1 MLPKICLTETFTL
14 LSLTGLVRC
23 EIHSFIFL
31 PCWSR
36 HTTLPHFFD
45 ENFHVL
51 LKFGKPYSYQ
61 FCQIFPPLHI
71 VPQILTVSTLICMF
85 HQTVQW
91 WSKCC
96 ALQNSI
102 CDPHYQPSLTL
113 QTRWDSMNQ
122 VRAVN
127 TAVVL
132 YSHFHDGKYDQSKY
146 SCADGLHVSRSLCS
160 HTDTIENCTQ
170 SWTVTRKQLCDLCPT
185 VTIATG
191 DLSQGSS
198 CAVHFPKA
206 SPNPSRLSITKCHL
220 SSSSLS
226 FLFPLS
232 FNFLCPVYF

>member
-1 MLPKICLTETFTL
+1 MKKCYQRYAQLKPSHYCLL
-14 LSLTGLVRC
+14 LDWYDVRF
-23 EIHSFIFL
+23 IHSFFTMLIQTYNIATLVIFWWKFSCFAEIWKSLQL
-31 PCWSR
+31 PI
-36 HTTLPHFFD
+36 LPNCPTFTYCAI
-45 ENFHVL
+45 NT
-51 LKFGKPYSYQ
+51 YSQY
-61 FCQIFPPLHI
+61 
-71 VPQILTVSTLICMF
+71 TDCMF
-85 HQTVQW
+85 NQTVQW

-102 CDPHYQPSLTL
+102 CDPHHQLSLTL

-160 HTDTIENCTQ
+160 HTDTTENCTQ

-226 FLFPLS
+226 FLFPP
-232 FNFLCPVYF
+232 FL

>member
-1 MLPKICLTETFTL
+1 MWDWFIHFFTMLMQTYNIAILVIFCWNLEKPTATNSAKFPTFTYCAIN
-14 LSLTGLVRC
+14 T
-23 EIHSFIFL
+23 
-31 PCWSR
+31 
-36 HTTLPHFFD
+36 
-45 ENFHVL
+45 
-51 LKFGKPYSYQ
+51 YSQYMD
-61 FCQIFPPLHI
+61 
-71 VPQILTVSTLICMF
+71 CMF

-102 CDPHYQPSLTL
+102 CDPHHQLSLTL

-127 TAVVL
+127 TVVL

-160 HTDTIENCTQ
+160 HTDTTENCTQ
-170 SWTVTRKQLCDLCPT
+170 SWMVTRKQLCDLCPT
-185 VTIATG
+185 VTITTG

-232 FNFLCPVYF
+232 FNFLSPVYF

>member
-1 MLPKICLTETFTL
+1 MWDW
-14 LSLTGLVRC
+14 
-23 EIHSFIFL
+23 FI
-31 PCWSR
+31 
-36 HTTLPHFFD
+36 HFFTMLMQTYNIAILVIFCWNL
-45 ENFHVL
+45 EKPTATNSA
-51 LKFGKPYSYQ
+51 KFPHLY
-61 FCQIFPPLHI
+61 
-71 VPQILTVSTLICMF
+71 ILCHKYLQSVHGLY
-85 HQTVQW
+85 VQW

-102 CDPHYQPSLTL
+102 CDPHHQLSLTL

-127 TAVVL
+127 TVVL

-160 HTDTIENCTQ
+160 HTDTTENCTQ
-170 SWTVTRKQLCDLCPT
+170 SWMVTRKQLCDLCPT
-185 VTIATG
+185 VTITTG

-232 FNFLCPVYF
+232 FNFLSPVYF